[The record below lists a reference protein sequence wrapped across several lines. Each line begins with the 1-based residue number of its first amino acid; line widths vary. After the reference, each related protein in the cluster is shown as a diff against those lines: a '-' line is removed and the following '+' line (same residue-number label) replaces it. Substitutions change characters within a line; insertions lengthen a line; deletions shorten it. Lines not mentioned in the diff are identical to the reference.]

1 MHKAVFFLV
10 AAVAAGLAT
19 AQQPRPDPGEPKAKV
34 PVIEHRSAFEGY
46 RRYTEPE
53 VSGWREMNEEVGRV
67 GGHVGIARGQRGD
80 AAKPGAKPSASPA
93 QGGHEGHK

>member
-1 MHKAVFFLV
+1 MHKAVFFVV
-10 AAVAAGLAT
+10 AAAAAGLAA
-19 AQQPRPDPGEPKAKV
+19 AQQPRPNPGDPKAPV
-34 PVIEHRSAFEGY
+34 PAIEHRSAFEGY

-67 GGHVGIARGQRGD
+67 GGHVGIVRGQRD
-80 AAKPGAKPSASPA
+80 AQKPGAKPSASPA